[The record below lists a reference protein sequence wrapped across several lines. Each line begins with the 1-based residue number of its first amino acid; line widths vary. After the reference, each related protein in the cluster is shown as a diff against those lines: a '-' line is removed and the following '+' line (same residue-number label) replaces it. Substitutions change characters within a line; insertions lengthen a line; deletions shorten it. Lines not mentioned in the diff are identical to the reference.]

1 MNTRKLLE
9 IGGFVAGAVLIVFGV
24 VAIWMGGSAY
34 NTVRD
39 SLKDEQIYF
48 GDTTDPAVAKYA
60 DQWAGKQVT
69 TGEQA
74 RAFAQIMRYHTVNG
88 EWNPEHLTYSQM
100 GRFLDKADPG
110 NPKGTSDEA
119 AALKDETGKPV
130 ANAFR
135 NTWVTETA
143 LTTALN
149 VSFMAENLAVFGLVV
164 GIALLLSGI
173 GFIILAWVALGRA
186 YKEKEVPALSATPVT
201 G

>member
-1 MNTRKLLE
+1 MK
-9 IGGFVAGAVLIVFGV
+9 
-24 VAIWMGGSAY
+24 
-34 NTVRD
+34 
-39 SLKDEQIYF
+39 
-48 GDTTDPAVAKYA
+48 
-60 DQWAGKQVT
+60 

-119 AALKDETGKPV
+119 VALKDETGKPV

-143 LTTALN
+143 LLHR
-149 VSFMAENLAVFGLVV
+149 AERQLHGREPGRLRARGRDR
-164 GIALLLSGI
+164 IAPQRYRLHHPR
-173 GFIILAWVALGRA
+173 LGRA
-186 YKEKEVPALSATPVT
+186 GPGIQGEGSPALSATPVT

>member
-1 MNTRKLLE
+1 MNTRKILE

-164 GIALLLSGI
+164 GFALLLSGI